1 MMINKRLI
9 NICNESKKYIA
20 LTVLTNWIATLC
32 NIITVI
38 FIGQFINKLFLYKNL
53 NLKNENFMD
62 FLSNFEV
69 FKNIS
74 LTTSIIIVAGLLV
87 LRYISNILYT
97 KFSCMASSKARV
109 TLRELIYKKL
119 LELGTSYTSVE
130 STSSVVQVSVEGVE
144 QLEIYFGRYL
154 PQFFY
159 ALLVPVTLFFF
170 MSFISIKA
178 SVVFILSVPLI
189 PISIIA
195 IMKIAKRILKDY
207 WKSYSDLGGTFL
219 ENLQGLTTL
228 KVFNIDEERHE
239 KMNNEA
245 ENFRKITMKV
255 LSMQLNSITIM
266 DLVAFCGAALGI
278 IVALFQFRNG
288 EIQIGSLIIIA
299 ILSSEFFIPL
309 RLLGSYF
316 HIAMNGMAASDRMF
330 KILDAKVDDITES
343 EENEVVSKAN
353 GHDITFKEKSDDV
366 ISEMKLNKNI
376 IKENK
381 VFKDI
386 NIKLR
391 DVSFSYDGKRNV
403 LNNINMDI
411 SKGGVVAIVG
421 ESGSGKSTIASL
433 ILNEHKVSSGE
444 ILINDTNIETV
455 NRDSIYKN
463 LALVSTN
470 SHIFN
475 GTILD
480 NLLIGKK
487 DATDKEI
494 ENALKLGRLYDFVSG
509 LKDGLLTDVGQ
520 AGSSLSGGQKQRL
533 ALARAILADRQMIIF
548 DEATS
553 NIDVE
558 SEESIWEAIYE
569 LSKSKTILVI
579 SHRLLNVKDA
589 EKIYVLNKGKLEES
603 GRHKDL
609 LNKKGI
615 YYNMVNSQNELEKIR
630 EVC

>member
-53 NLKNENFMD
+53 NLKNENVID
-62 FLSNFEV
+62 FLSKFEV

-74 LTTSIIIVAGLLV
+74 LLTSIIIVAGLLV

-159 ALLVPVTLFFF
+159 SLLVPITLFFF

-239 KMNNEA
+239 KMNKEA

-330 KILDAKVDDITES
+330 KILDANVEDIFES
-343 EENEVVSKAN
+343 KEDVSEV
-353 GHDITFKEKSDDV
+353 
-366 ISEMKLNKNI
+366 
-376 IKENK
+376 KENRIK
-381 VFKDI
+381 FRGKSSNNSKKEDKTFKDI
-386 NIKLR
+386 NIKLK

-444 ILINDTNIETV
+444 ILINDTNIEMI

-494 ENALKLGRLYDFVSG
+494 EKALKLGRLYDFVSG

-603 GRHKDL
+603 GKHQDL
-609 LNKKGI
+609 INKKGI

>member
-1 MMINKRLI
+1 MISQRL
-9 NICNESKKYIA
+9 S
-20 LTVLTNWIATLC
+20 
-32 NIITVI
+32 
-38 FIGQFINKLFLYKNL
+38 
-53 NLKNENFMD
+53 D
-62 FLSNFEV
+62 
-69 FKNIS
+69 
-74 LTTSIIIVAGLLV
+74 
-87 LRYISNILYT
+87 
-97 KFSCMASSKARV
+97 
-109 TLRELIYKKL
+109 
-119 LELGTSYTSVE
+119 
-130 STSSVVQVSVEGVE
+130 
-144 QLEIYFGRYL
+144 
-154 PQFFY
+154 
-159 ALLVPVTLFFF
+159 TLFN
-170 MSFISIKA
+170 SFCS
-178 SVVFILSVPLI
+178 
-189 PISIIA
+189 
-195 IMKIAKRILKDY
+195 
-207 WKSYSDLGGTFL
+207 
-219 ENLQGLTTL
+219 
-228 KVFNIDEERHE
+228 
-239 KMNNEA
+239 
-245 ENFRKITMKV
+245 
-255 LSMQLNSITIM
+255 
-266 DLVAFCGAALGI
+266 
-278 IVALFQFRNG
+278 
-288 EIQIGSLIIIA
+288 
-299 ILSSEFFIPL
+299 
-309 RLLGSYF
+309 
-316 HIAMNGMAASDRMF
+316 
-330 KILDAKVDDITES
+330 
-343 EENEVVSKAN
+343 
-353 GHDITFKEKSDDV
+353 
-366 ISEMKLNKNI
+366 
-376 IKENK
+376 
-381 VFKDI
+381 
-386 NIKLR
+386 
-391 DVSFSYDGKRNV
+391 
-403 LNNINMDI
+403 
-411 SKGGVVAIVG
+411 
-421 ESGSGKSTIASL
+421 SL

-444 ILINDTNIETV
+444 ILINDTNIEKV

-603 GRHKDL
+603 GKHQDL